1 MIYFLTS
8 TGSSSTKSP
17 AKDTGFTYPDEET
30 TKSLSLHIYAFL
42 IHAINDIAPSPL
54 PVDERPEPFLYW
66 ENGLDATTTLIKR
79 YVFVVVTCVIFLL
92 LCAKIYYP
100 MIPKTY
106 LFISVVALPIPETYL
121 SVPIWPHLI

>member
-8 TGSSSTKSP
+8 TGSSSAKSP

-30 TKSLSLHIYAFL
+30 TLSLSLHIYAFL

-100 MIPKTY
+100 MTTKTY